1 MNALHHSALQELR
14 LRAPNARPRI
24 GVVLG
29 SGWGGL
35 TEHVAAGAVRVPYGE
50 LEGFPRAAIAGHS
63 GELVLGKIG
72 AREVAVLA
80 GRKHAYETGDVGAM
94 RVPLLTLRDLGC
106 EVLVLTNAAGSL
118 EPGMQPGSLMA
129 LTDHIN
135 LPQLSP
141 LVGESGSERFVDM
154 ANCYDAELRAKAL
167 ALARAKQV
175 PLHEGIY
182 LWCFGP
188 QFETPAEIRLF
199 RQIGANAVGM
209 SIVPETIL
217 ARHAGMR
224 VLGLSLITNMAA
236 GLSAE
241 SLSHKHTLEQAG
253 RQMAQ
258 AGRFLADVIEE
269 ISP

>member
-1 MNALHHSALQELR
+1 MTSLHHSALQELR

-29 SGWGGL
+29 SGWGDLAG
-35 TEHVAAGAVRVPYGE
+35 HVAPGAVRVPYAE

-63 GELVLGKIG
+63 GELVLGRIG
-72 AREVAVLA
+72 KGEVAVLA

-94 RVPLLTLRDLGC
+94 RVPLWTLRDLGC
-106 EVLVLTNAAGSL
+106 EILVLTNAAGSL
-118 EPGMQPGSLMA
+118 DERMQPGSLMA

-135 LPQLSP
+135 LPQRSP

-154 ANCYDAELRAKAL
+154 ANCYDAELRGRAQAV
-167 ALARAKQV
+167 ARKKQV
-175 PLHEGIY
+175 ELNEGIY

-199 RQIGANAVGM
+199 RQAGANAVGM

-217 ARHAGMR
+217 ARHSGMR
-224 VLGLSLITNMAA
+224 VLALSLITNMAA
-236 GLSAE
+236 GLSPE
-241 SLSHKHTLEQAG
+241 SLSHNHTLEQAS
-253 RQMAQ
+253 RQMAR
-258 AGRFLADVIEE
+258 ASRFLADVIEE
-269 ISP
+269 IAP